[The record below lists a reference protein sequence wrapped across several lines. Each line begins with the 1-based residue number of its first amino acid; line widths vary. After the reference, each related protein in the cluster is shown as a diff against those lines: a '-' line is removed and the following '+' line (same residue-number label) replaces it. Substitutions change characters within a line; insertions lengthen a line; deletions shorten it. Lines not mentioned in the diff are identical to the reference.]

1 MTETT
6 KERKEQIALQYAE
19 KYGILDYK
27 VKGNRMIYYAN
38 YPAYLTEPKYTMK
51 VTVRLNTLKE
61 ERQKLRKWNPK
72 GNVNMCKQKGEKK

>member
-1 MTETT
+1 MSNQTT
-6 KERKEQIALQYAE
+6 QERKELAAQLYAE
-19 KYGILDYK
+19 KHGIVDYK

-61 ERQKLRKWNPK
+61 ERQRLTYWNPK
-72 GNVNMCKQKGEKK
+72 GNSNMYK